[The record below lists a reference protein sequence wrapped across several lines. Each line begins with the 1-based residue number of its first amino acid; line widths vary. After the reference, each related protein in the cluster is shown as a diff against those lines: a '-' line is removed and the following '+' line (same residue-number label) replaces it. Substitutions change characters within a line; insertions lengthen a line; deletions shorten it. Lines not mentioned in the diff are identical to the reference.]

1 MASPVSAGVAAMLRS
16 YFPSLTAV
24 QVKSIMMESVVLI
37 TEEVKLPG
45 SDEKV
50 KMKDLCQTGG
60 VLSAYKAF
68 QLAAK
73 TKGKKKIK
81 KKKTPKA

>member
-1 MASPVSAGVAAMLRS
+1 
-16 YFPSLTAV
+16 
-24 QVKSIMMESVVLI
+24 LI